1 MLVASTATPKAY
13 NMWAFLALDIW
24 MIVFWIVQ
32 FPLVANL
39 ASLWGSLSCGYS
51 AFYGEYCTYGKRD
64 LSGFEKR
71 ETTTY
76 HAYYGA
82 LIAGALFGAAEL

>member
-1 MLVASTATPKAY
+1 MLVASIATPKAY
-13 NMWAFLALDIW
+13 NMWAFLALNIW

-32 FPLVANL
+32 FSLVANL
-39 ASLWGSLSCGYS
+39 ASMWDVSCRYVP
-51 AFYGEYCTYGKRD
+51 FYGEYCTYGKRD
-64 LSGFEKR
+64 LSGLEKR

-82 LIAGALFGAAEL
+82 LVAGALFGAAEL